1 MNGVDTCFMIT
12 VSVFDDSRWSTHI
25 DSIWLDQSG
34 SYGRAVKLAREFDAG
49 EEEIT
54 SYKNI
59 PYAWCWKT
67 DDGLHRVEA
76 ELIKLETPML
86 RWIDWMSREE
96 EIARIESDN
105 GVVDNNNNE
114 SVRDTE

>member
-34 SYGRAVKLAREFDAG
+34 SYGRAMELAREFDAG

-76 ELIKLETPML
+76 ELLRIGQPML
-86 RWIDWMSREE
+86 RWIDWMHHE
-96 EIARIESDN
+96 D
-105 GVVDNNNNE
+105 DNNNE
-114 SVRDTE
+114 SVEDTE